1 MQIHDTIVNLQETS
15 QRWGIAMFSRL
26 LAATI
31 QRLALG
37 FPVVVLTGPRQS
49 GKTTLVR
56 ALFPDK
62 PYLSL
67 ENPDVR
73 LFANEDP
80 RGFLA
85 RHPDGAILDEVQRAP
100 ELLSYIQGI
109 VDEQRTPGRYILTGS
124 QNFALSRHVSQSLAG
139 RAGIAQLL
147 SLSGRELLSEGLL
160 SNGLDHWLFNGGYPA
175 LYSTAVTHTDWFG
188 SYVATYLE
196 RDVRDLTSVRD
207 LIPFQRFLRL
217 CAARTGQLLN
227 LSSLATDCGI
237 AQSTAS
243 SWLSILE
250 ASYIVFRLT
259 PHFANFGK
267 RLVKTPKLYF
277 HDTGL
282 AAFLLGI
289 QTPEQLST
297 HAARP
302 ALFETMVVAEY
313 LRNRWNRGEVSNLYF
328 WRDSSGNE
336 VDLLLDKAGILHP
349 IEIKSGQT
357 VAADMFKTLKKWQT
371 ISGATVEPQLVFGGS
386 GSYHRNGVHVAGWRE
401 MLEGGFDD

>member
-1 MQIHDTIVNLQETS
+1 MLNRYKDLYI
-15 QRWGIAMFSRL
+15 
-26 LAATI
+26 
-31 QRLALG
+31 
-37 FPVVVLTGPRQS
+37 PK

-56 ALFPDK
+56 DTFPDK

-67 ENPDVR
+67 ENPDMR

-85 RHPDGAILDEVQRAP
+85 RYPDGAIFDEVQRAP

-109 VDEQRTPGRYILTGS
+109 VDKQRIPGRYILTGS
-124 QNFALSRHVSQSLAG
+124 QNFALSRQVSQSLAG
-139 RAGIAQLL
+139 RAGVAQLL
-147 SLSGRELLSEGLL
+147 PLSGKELMAEGVLA
-160 SNGLDHWLFNGGYPA
+160 GVLDRWLFTGGYPA
-175 LYSTAVTHTDWFG
+175 LHSTAVTPSDWFA

-207 LIPFQRFLRL
+207 LITFQRFLRL

-237 AQSTAS
+237 AQSTATA
-243 SWLSILE
+243 WLSILE
-250 ASYIVFRLT
+250 ASYIVFRLS

-267 RLVKTPKLYF
+267 RLVKAPKLYF

-289 QTPEQLST
+289 QTPEQLAT
-297 HAARP
+297 HGARG

-313 LRNRWNRGEVSNLYF
+313 LRDRLNRGDVSNLYF
-328 WRDSSGNE
+328 WRDSTGNE
-336 VDLLLDKAGILHP
+336 VDLLLDEAGILKP
-349 IEIKSGQT
+349 VEIKSGQT
-357 VAADMFKTLKKWQT
+357 IAGDMFRSLKKWQA
-371 ISGATVEPQLVFGGS
+371 ISGSAAEPRLVFGGEGNYVRS
-386 GSYHRNGVHVAGWRE
+386 AVHITGWRE
-401 MLEGGFDD
+401 MLDGETKDASR

>member
-1 MQIHDTIVNLQETS
+1 MIP
-15 QRWGIAMFSRL
+15 RL

-31 QRLALG
+31 QRLSKG

-56 ALFPDK
+56 DTFPDK

-67 ENPDVR
+67 ENPDLR

-85 RHPDGAILDEVQRAP
+85 RYPDGAIFDEVQRSP

-109 VDEQRTPGRYILTGS
+109 VDDQRNPGRYILTGS
-124 QNFALSRHVSQSLAG
+124 QNFALSRQVSQSLAG

-147 SLSGRELLSEGLL
+147 PLSGSELLAAGLL
-160 SNGLDHWLFNGGYPA
+160 SADLDQWLFTGGYPA
-175 LYSTAVTHTDWFG
+175 LYSTAVSPSDWYA

-207 LIPFQRFLRL
+207 LIIFQRFLRL

-227 LSSLATDCGI
+227 LSSLATDCGVS
-237 AQSTAS
+237 QSTATA
-243 SWLSILE
+243 WLSILE
-250 ASYIVFRLT
+250 ASYIVFRLA
-259 PHFANFGK
+259 PHYSNFGK

-277 HDTGL
+277 HATGL
-282 AAFLLGI
+282 VAFLLGI
-289 QTPEQLST
+289 HTPEQLAT
-297 HAARP
+297 HSARG

-313 LRNRWNRGEVSNLYF
+313 MRVRLNKGDASNLYF
-328 WRDSSGNE
+328 WRDSTGNE
-336 VDLLLDKAGILHP
+336 VDLLLDEAGILHP
-349 IEIKSGQT
+349 VEIKSGQT
-357 VAADMFKTLKKWQT
+357 VASDMFKALKKWQA
-371 ISGATVEPQLVFGGS
+371 ISESTVEASLIFGGEGAYLRS
-386 GSYHRNGVHVAGWRE
+386 GVRVNGWRD
-401 MLEGGFDD
+401 MLNLKHEK

>member
-1 MQIHDTIVNLQETS
+1 MIHRSIS
-15 QRWGIAMFSRL
+15 
-26 LAATI
+26 ATI
-31 QRLALG
+31 QRLAAG

-49 GKTTLVR
+49 GKTTLVK
-56 ALFPDK
+56 AIFPDK
-62 PYLSL
+62 PYISL
-67 ENPDVR
+67 ENPDFR

-85 RHPDGAILDEVQRAP
+85 RYPEGAIFDEVQRAP

-109 VDEQRTPGRYILTGS
+109 VDDQRTAGRYILTGS
-124 QNFALSRHVSQSLAG
+124 QNFALSRQVSQSLAG

-147 SLSGRELLSEGLL
+147 PLSGRELEAEKLL
-160 SNGLDHWLFNGGYPA
+160 STGLDEWLFTGGYPA
-175 LYSTAVTHTDWFG
+175 LYSTGVSPSDWFA

-207 LIPFQRFLRL
+207 LITFQRFLRL

-227 LSSLATDCGI
+227 LSSLAIDCGI
-237 AQSTAS
+237 AQSTATA
-243 SWLSILE
+243 WLSILE
-250 ASYIVFRLT
+250 ASYIVFRIT

-289 QTPEQLST
+289 QTPEQLAT
-297 HAARP
+297 HSSRG

-313 LRNRWNRGEVSNLYF
+313 LRECWNRGAVSNLYF

-336 VDLLLDKAGILHP
+336 VDLLLDEAGTLYP
-349 IEIKSGQT
+349 VEIKSGQT

-371 ISGATVEPQLVFGGS
+371 ISGSTVEPCLVFGGEGAYLRS
-386 GSYHRNGVHVAGWRE
+386 AVRVRGWRD
-401 MLEGGFDD
+401 MVKMK

>member
-1 MQIHDTIVNLQETS
+1 MIPRL
-15 QRWGIAMFSRL
+15 IAP
-26 LAATI
+26 TI
-31 QRLALG
+31 QRLADG

-49 GKTTLVR
+49 GKTTVVK
-56 ALFPDK
+56 AIFPDK
-62 PYLSL
+62 PYISL
-67 ENPDVR
+67 ENPDIR

-85 RHPDGAILDEVQRAP
+85 RYPEGAIFDEVQRAP

-109 VDEQRTPGRYILTGS
+109 VDEQRTAGRYILTGS
-124 QNFALSRHVSQSLAG
+124 QNFALSRQVSQSLAG

-147 SLSGRELLSEGLL
+147 PLSGRELLAEGLL
-160 SNGLDHWLFNGGYPA
+160 SSALDQWLFTGGYPA
-175 LYSTAVTHTDWFG
+175 LYSTMVTTSDWFAG
-188 SYVATYLE
+188 YVATYLE

-207 LIPFQRFLRL
+207 LITFQRFLRL

-237 AQSTAS
+237 AQSTATA
-243 SWLSILE
+243 WLSILE

-289 QTPEQLST
+289 QTPEQLAT
-297 HAARP
+297 HSARGE
-302 ALFETMVVAEY
+302 LFETMIVSEY
-313 LRNRWNRGEVSNLYF
+313 LRERLNRGAVSNLYF

-336 VDLLLDKAGILHP
+336 VDLLLDQAGILCP
-349 IEIKSGQT
+349 VEIKSGQT
-357 VAADMFKTLKKWQT
+357 VASDMFKALKKWQA
-371 ISGATVEPQLVFGGS
+371 ISGSTAEAGLIFGGE
-386 GSYHRNGVHVAGWRE
+386 GSYVRSGVRVSGWRE
-401 MLEGGFDD
+401 MLV

>member
-1 MQIHDTIVNLQETS
+1 MIPRFIS
-15 QRWGIAMFSRL
+15 
-26 LAATI
+26 ATI
-31 QRLALG
+31 QRLASG

-49 GKTTLVR
+49 GKTTLVKR
-56 ALFPDK
+56 LFPDK
-62 PYLSL
+62 PYVSL

-85 RHPDGAILDEVQRAP
+85 RYPEGAVFDEVQRAA
-100 ELLSYIQGI
+100 ELLSYIQEI
-109 VDEQRTPGRYILTGS
+109 VDEQRTAGRYILTGS
-124 QNFALSRHVSQSLAG
+124 QNFALSRQVSQSLAG

-147 SLSGRELLSEGLL
+147 PLSGGELAAKGLL
-160 SNGLDHWLFNGGYPA
+160 PVTLDDWLFTGGYPA
-175 LYSTAVTHTDWFG
+175 LHSEAVTPADWFA

-207 LIPFQRFLRL
+207 LITFQRFLRL

-227 LSSLATDCGI
+227 LTSLATDCGI

-243 SWLSILE
+243 AWLSILE

-277 HDTGL
+277 NDSGL

-289 QTPEQLST
+289 QTPAQLST
-297 HAARP
+297 HSARG
-302 ALFETMVVAEY
+302 ALFETMVVSEF
-313 LRNRWNRGEVSNLYF
+313 LRKRWNSGLVSNLYF

-336 VDLLLDKAGILHP
+336 VDLLLDEAGTLYP
-349 IEIKSGQT
+349 VEIKSGQT
-357 VAADMFKTLKKWQT
+357 VAADMFKAVKKWQEIASST
-371 ISGATVEPQLVFGGS
+371 QEPQLIFGGEDAYVRS
-386 GSYHRNGVHVAGWRE
+386 GVNVIGWRE
-401 MLEGGFDD
+401 MLNGKK

>member
-1 MQIHDTIVNLQETS
+1 MIPRLVKTTIE
-15 QRWGIAMFSRL
+15 
-26 LAATI
+26 
-31 QRLALG
+31 RLARG
-37 FPVVVLTGPRQS
+37 FPVLVLTGPRQS

-56 ALFPDK
+56 NTFPDK
-62 PYLSL
+62 PYVSL
-67 ENPDVR
+67 ENPDMR
-73 LFANEDP
+73 LFASEDP
-80 RGFLA
+80 RGFLSRYPA
-85 RHPDGAILDEVQRAP
+85 GAIFDEVQRAP
-100 ELLSYIQGI
+100 DLLSYIQGI
-109 VDEQRTPGRYILTGS
+109 VDEQRTPGRFILTGS
-124 QNFALSRHVSQSLAG
+124 QNFALSRQVSQSLAG

-147 SLSGRELLSEGLL
+147 PLSGRELMAEGMLAT
-160 SNGLDHWLFNGGYPA
+160 GLDEWLFTGGYPA
-175 LYSTAVTHTDWFG
+175 LRSTDVTTSDWFA
-188 SYVATYLE
+188 SYVVTYLE

-207 LIPFQRFLRL
+207 LITFQRFLRL

-243 SWLSILE
+243 AWLSILE

-259 PHFANFGK
+259 PHFNNFGK

-289 QTPEQLST
+289 QTPEQLAT
-297 HAARP
+297 HAARG

-313 LRNRWNRGEVSNLYF
+313 LRDRWNRGDISNLYF

-336 VDLLLDKAGILHP
+336 VDLLLDEAGILYP

-357 VAADMFKTLKKWQT
+357 VASDMFKTLKKWQT
-371 ISGATVEPQLVFGGS
+371 ISTSTVEPRLVFGGE
-386 GSYHRNGVHVAGWRE
+386 GAYLRNGVAITGWRE
-401 MLEGGFDD
+401 MLTTSGNRL

>member
-1 MQIHDTIVNLQETS
+1 MI
-15 QRWGIAMFSRL
+15 SRL
-26 LAATI
+26 ITSTI
-31 QRLALG
+31 ERLAKG
-37 FPVVVLTGPRQS
+37 FPVLVLTGPRQS

-56 ALFPDK
+56 NVFPDK
-62 PYLSL
+62 PYVSL
-67 ENPDVR
+67 ENPDMR
-73 LFANEDP
+73 LFASEDP

-85 RHPDGAILDEVQRAP
+85 RYPDGAILDEVQRAP
-100 ELLSYIQGI
+100 DLLSYIQGI

-124 QNFALSRHVSQSLAG
+124 QNFALSRQVSQSLAG

-147 SLSGRELLSEGLL
+147 PLSGRELMAEGMLAT
-160 SNGLDHWLFNGGYPA
+160 GLDQWLFTGGYPA
-175 LYSTAVTHTDWFG
+175 LRSTDVTTLDWFA

-207 LIPFQRFLRL
+207 LITFQRFLRL

-237 AQSTAS
+237 AQSTATA
-243 SWLSILE
+243 WLSILE

-259 PHFANFGK
+259 PHFNNFGK

-289 QTPEQLST
+289 QTPEQLAT
-297 HAARP
+297 HAARG

-313 LRNRWNRGEVSNLYF
+313 LRDRWNRGDVSNLYF

-336 VDLLLDKAGILHP
+336 VDLLLDEAGILYP

-357 VAADMFKTLKKWQT
+357 VVSDMFKALKKWQT
-371 ISGATVEPQLVFGGS
+371 ISESTVEPRLVFGGE
-386 GSYHRNGVHVAGWRE
+386 GAYLRNGVAIAGWRE
-401 MLEGGFDD
+401 MLAVSGDKI

>member
-1 MQIHDTIVNLQETS
+1 
-15 QRWGIAMFSRL
+15 
-26 LAATI
+26 LAA
-31 QRLALG
+31 G

-56 ALFPDK
+56 TVFPDK
-62 PYLSL
+62 RYLSL
-67 ENPDVR
+67 ENPDNR
-73 LFANEDP
+73 LFATEDP

-85 RHPDGAILDEVQRAP
+85 SYPDGAIFDEVQRVP

-109 VDEQRTPGRYILTGS
+109 VDDQRSAGRYILTGS
-124 QNFALSRHVSQSLAG
+124 QNFALSRQVSQSLAG

-147 SLSGRELLSEGLL
+147 PLSGRELAAAELL
-160 SNGLDHWLFNGGYPA
+160 PGTLDSWLYSGGYPA
-175 LYSTAVTHTDWFG
+175 LYSTSVTSSDWLA

-207 LIPFQRFLRL
+207 LITFQRFLRL

-227 LSSLATDCGI
+227 LSSLAIDCGI
-237 AQSTAS
+237 AQSTATA
-243 SWLSILE
+243 WLSILE

-289 QTPEQLST
+289 QTAEQLAT
-297 HAARP
+297 HSARG
-302 ALFETMVVAEY
+302 ALFETMIVAEY
-313 LRNRWNRGEVSNLYF
+313 LRERWNRGEVSNLYF

-336 VDLLLDKAGILHP
+336 IDLLLDEAGILHP
-349 IEIKSGQT
+349 VELKSGQT
-357 VAADMFKTLKKWQT
+357 VAPDMFKALKKWQSV
-371 ISGATVEPQLVFGGS
+371 SGSTAEACLVFGGDGTYLRS
-386 GSYHRNGVHVAGWRE
+386 GVRVRGWRE
-401 MLEGGFDD
+401 MIASP

>member
-1 MQIHDTIVNLQETS
+1 MIHRSLSTTI
-15 QRWGIAMFSRL
+15 G
-26 LAATI
+26 
-31 QRLALG
+31 RLAKG
-37 FPVVVLTGPRQS
+37 FPVIVLTGPRQS

-56 ALFPDK
+56 AIFPDK

-67 ENPDVR
+67 ENPDLR

-80 RGFLA
+80 RGLLG
-85 RHPDGAILDEVQRAP
+85 RYPDGAIFDEVQRAP

-124 QNFALSRHVSQSLAG
+124 QNFALSRQVSQSLAG

-147 SLSGRELLSEGLL
+147 PLSGRELKAAGLL
-160 SNGLDHWLFNGGYPA
+160 SSDLDQWLFNGGYPV
-175 LYSTAVTHTDWFG
+175 LYNTTVTTTDWFA

-207 LIPFQRFLRL
+207 LTTFQRFLRL

-227 LSSLATDCGI
+227 LSSLAIDCGI
-237 AQSTAS
+237 AQSTATA
-243 SWLSILE
+243 WLSILE

-289 QTPEQLST
+289 QTPEQLAT
-297 HAARP
+297 HGARG
-302 ALFETMVVAEY
+302 ALFETLIVSEY
-313 LRNRWNRGEVSNLYF
+313 LRQRWNRGEVSNLYF
-328 WRDSSGNE
+328 WRDSSGIE
-336 VDLLLDKAGILHP
+336 VDLLLDEAGTLCP
-349 IEIKSGQT
+349 VEIKSGQT
-357 VAADMFKTLKKWQT
+357 VAGDMFKALKKWQT
-371 ISGATVEPQLVFGGS
+371 ISGSTAEPCLIFGGD
-386 GSYHRNGVHVAGWRE
+386 GAYVRNGVRVSGWRE
-401 MLEGGFDD
+401 MLDGEFL

>member
-1 MQIHDTIVNLQETS
+1 MIPRSIS
-15 QRWGIAMFSRL
+15 
-26 LAATI
+26 ATI
-31 QRLALG
+31 QRLAAG

-49 GKTTLVR
+49 GKTTLVKQ
-56 ALFPDK
+56 LFPDK
-62 PYLSL
+62 QYLSL

-85 RHPDGAILDEVQRAP
+85 RYPEGAIFDEVQSAA

-109 VDEQRTPGRYILTGS
+109 VDEQRTAGRYILTGS
-124 QNFALSRHVSQSLAG
+124 QNFALSRQVSQSLAG

-147 SLSGRELLSEGLL
+147 PLSGGELAAEGLL
-160 SNGLDHWLFNGGYPA
+160 PVTLDDWLFTGGYPS
-175 LYSTAVTHTDWFG
+175 LYSEAVTPADWFA

-207 LIPFQRFLRL
+207 LITFQRFLRL

-227 LSSLATDCGI
+227 LTSLATDCGI
-237 AQSTAS
+237 AQSTAAA
-243 SWLSILE
+243 WLSILE

-277 HDTGL
+277 HDCGL

-289 QTPEQLST
+289 QTPAQLAT
-297 HAARP
+297 HSARG
-302 ALFETMVVAEY
+302 ALFETMVVSEY
-313 LRNRWNRGEVSNLYF
+313 LRKRLNSGQTSNLYF

-336 VDLLLDKAGILHP
+336 VDLLLDEAGTLYP
-349 IEIKSGQT
+349 MEIKSGQT
-357 VAADMFKTLKKWQT
+357 VAADMFKAVKKWQG
-371 ISGATVEPQLVFGGS
+371 ISGSTARPKLVFGGDDAYVRS
-386 GSYHRNGVHVAGWRE
+386 GVRVIGWRE
-401 MLEGGFDD
+401 MLCGTA

>member
-1 MQIHDTIVNLQETS
+1 MIP
-15 QRWGIAMFSRL
+15 RL

-31 QRLALG
+31 QRLAQG

-56 ALFPDK
+56 AIFPDK

-67 ENPDVR
+67 ENPDLR
-73 LFANEDP
+73 LFASEDP

-85 RHPDGAILDEVQRAP
+85 RYPEGAIFDEVQRAP
-100 ELLSYIQGI
+100 DLLSYIQGL

-124 QNFALSRHVSQSLAG
+124 QNFALSRQVSQSLAG

-147 SLSGRELLSEGLL
+147 PLSGRELLAENLL
-160 SNGLDHWLFNGGYPA
+160 STGLDHWLFTGGYPA
-175 LYSTAVTHTDWFG
+175 LRSTAVTASDWFAG
-188 SYVATYLE
+188 YVATYLE

-207 LIPFQRFLRL
+207 LITFQRFLRL
-217 CAARTGQLLN
+217 CASRTGQLLN

-237 AQSTAS
+237 AQSTATA
-243 SWLSILE
+243 WLSILE
-250 ASYIVFRLT
+250 ASYIVYRLT

-289 QTPEQLST
+289 QTPEQLAT

-302 ALFETMVVAEY
+302 ALFETLVVSEY
-313 LRNRWNRGEVSNLYF
+313 LRSRWNRGEVSNLYF

-336 VDLLLDKAGILHP
+336 VDLLLDEAGILQP
-349 IEIKSGQT
+349 VEIKSGQT
-357 VAADMFKTLKKWQT
+357 VAADMFRTLKRWQV
-371 ISGATVEPQLVFGGS
+371 ISASTAQPCLVFGGEGAYIRS
-386 GSYHRNGVHVAGWRE
+386 GVRVTGWRE
-401 MLEGGFDD
+401 MLDETAKAGI